1 MDETK
6 NYESQPIPS
15 RDELNVM
22 RSVSE
27 EGDGKA
33 KEKAPWEIKFA
44 EVLLES
50 QSASGSSKS
59 PLPQD
64 IQVRPDEKRDLFY
77 EMRQIARR
85 DPSCLGNPS
94 KIFYEQARMMEH
106 FTDDY
111 PGHAPFSFYFPYYQL
126 MGYGQLRTYFTWRT
140 RVRAGDIQS
149 TSVSYAFVYVY
160 ELLACIGAKDPRES
174 MQKLL
179 HFWHAY
185 RKLDKTIDKYVIQWI
200 KDFYVYYP
208 MQASFTEFAA
218 QEHLQKYYPKVFAFI
233 SGKEDSFDVYAD
245 LSKYDIRK
253 SIFYT
258 DETKPLIEDCFYF
271 LLSYFRKLC
280 KERNKI
286 FEDFVFYP
294 IHKESDWKPFAGA
307 LFYPYL
313 EQKDRVVQLSQR
325 EVYTCT
331 KNRWTYRSV
340 LLKDEGKCLV
350 GYIMKE
356 MESALRTALRFRYKL
371 RSSPDMCSPKTLK
384 RLQNTGISLPEKITE
399 GVRAFLALRN
409 RTEVHVDTVAVN
421 RIRREALETQD
432 KLIVPEEEEE
442 TAVMEEPINCTPAPM
457 AEENLWHQLVSIL
470 TEPET
475 AALRAALKG
484 EDVKVVARGSGI
496 MLEVLLDG
504 VNSKAMDIIGDTI
517 LEINDTVDV
526 YEEYKEK
533 LMEVVEV

>member
-15 RDELNVM
+15 RDKLNAM
-22 RSVSE
+22 RSASE
-27 EGDGKA
+27 EKER
-33 KEKAPWEIKFA
+33 KLEEKAPWEIKFA
-44 EVLLES
+44 EVLLEGR
-50 QSASGSSKS
+50 SASGVVAS
-59 PLPQD
+59 PSPQN
-64 IQVRPDEKRDLFY
+64 IQAAPDEKRALFY
-77 EMRQIARR
+77 DMRQIARR
-85 DPSCLGNPS
+85 DSSCLGNPS

-106 FTDDY
+106 FTDNY
-111 PGHAPFSFYFPYYQL
+111 PGQAPFSFYFPYYQL

-140 RVRAGDIQS
+140 QVRAGDIQS
-149 TSVSYAFVYVY
+149 TSVSYAFVYIY
-160 ELLACIGAKDPRES
+160 ELLACIGADAPEES

-179 HFWHAY
+179 HFWRAY
-185 RKLDKTIDKYVIQWI
+185 RKLDRTIDKYVLQWI

-208 MQASFTEFAA
+208 MEQSFAEFAA
-218 QEHLQKYYPKVFAFI
+218 QQNLQKYYPKVFAFI
-233 SGKEDSFDVYAD
+233 SSKEESFAVYAD

-280 KERNKI
+280 KEKNKI

-313 EQKDRVVQLSQR
+313 EQEDRVVQLSQR

-331 KNRWTYRSV
+331 KNRWTYRSA
-340 LLKDEGKCLV
+340 LLKDEGKGLI

-356 MESALRTALRFRYKL
+356 MESVLRSALHFRYKL
-371 RSSPDMCSPKTLK
+371 RSTPDMCSSKTLK
-384 RLQNTGISLPEKITE
+384 RLQSVGISLPEKITE

-409 RTEVHVDTVAVN
+409 RTEVHVDTAAVN

-442 TAVMEEPINCTPAPM
+442 IAVVETPVVMAPASL
-457 AEENLWHQLVSIL
+457 AEESPWQQLVSSL
-470 TEPET
+470 TDPEA

-484 EDVKVVARGSGI
+484 ESVKDIAKDSGI

-504 VNSKAMDIIGDTI
+504 VNGKAMDIIGDTI
-517 LEINDTVDV
+517 LELDDTVIV

-533 LMEVVEV
+533 LMEVVEN

>member
-1 MDETK
+1 MDEPK
-6 NYESQPIPS
+6 RYQSQPIPS
-15 RDELNVM
+15 RDELDGM
-22 RSVSE
+22 RNAPE
-27 EGDGKA
+27 ERAGKGE
-33 KEKAPWEIKFA
+33 EKAPWEIKFA
-44 EVLLES
+44 EILLES
-50 QSASGSSKS
+50 GRIPGAAESLS
-59 PLPQD
+59 PEN
-64 IQVRPDEKRDLFY
+64 IQEAPDRKRDRFY

-94 KIFYEQARMMEH
+94 KIFYEQARMMEN

-111 PGHAPFSFYFPYYQL
+111 PGQAPFSFYFPYYQL

-149 TSVSYAFVYVY
+149 TCVSYAFVYIY
-160 ELLACIGAKDPRES
+160 ELLACIGAKDPSES
-174 MQKLL
+174 IQRLL
-179 HFWHAY
+179 HFWRTY
-185 RKLDKTIDKYVIQWI
+185 RNLDKTIDKYVLQWI

-208 MQASFTEFAA
+208 METSFAEFAA
-218 QEHLQKYYPKVFAFI
+218 QEKLLKYYPKVSAYM
-233 SGKEDSFDVYAD
+233 SGKEESFSVFAE

-258 DETKPLIEDCFYF
+258 DETKLLMGDCFYF
-271 LLSYFRKLC
+271 LLSYFRRLC
-280 KERNKI
+280 RDKNKI

-294 IHKESDWKPFAGA
+294 IQKESDWKPFSGA

-313 EQKDRVVQLSQR
+313 AQEDRTVQLSPR
-325 EVYTCT
+325 EGYTCT
-331 KNRWTYRSV
+331 QGRWTYHSV
-340 LLKDEGKCLV
+340 LLKDEGKCLI

-356 MESALRTALRFRYKL
+356 MESALRTALHFRYKL
-371 RSSPDMCSPKTLK
+371 RNSPDMCSPKILK
-384 RLQNTGISLPEKITE
+384 RLQSVGISLPEQITE

-409 RTEVHVDTVAVN
+409 RTEVRVDTRTVS

-432 KLIVPEEEEE
+432 KLIVLEEEEE
-442 TAVMEEPINCTPAPM
+442 TAVVEETVVPAPAPL
-457 AEENLWHQLVSIL
+457 AEENPWRQLVSSL

-475 AALRAALKG
+475 AALQAALKG
-484 EDVKVVARGSGI
+484 KSVKKVAIDSGI

-517 LEINDTVDV
+517 LETDDTAIV

-533 LMEVVEV
+533 LMEVVDY